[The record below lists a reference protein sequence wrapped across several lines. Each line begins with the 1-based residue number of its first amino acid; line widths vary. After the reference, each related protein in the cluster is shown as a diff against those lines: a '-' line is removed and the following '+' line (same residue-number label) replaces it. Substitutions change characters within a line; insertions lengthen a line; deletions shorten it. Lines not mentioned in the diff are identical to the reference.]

1 MMTKKLPELIHV
13 TVDTVNDPFLPG
25 KKLPPC
31 LNSEPSFNLRRK
43 PIYYIGLHFPSYN
56 GKRAER
62 LRDSTGPLTNP
73 MPGSHSET
81 Y

>member
-43 PIYYIGLHFPSYN
+43 PTTILDYISHHTTGNAQNASVI
-56 GKRAER
+56 R
-62 LRDSTGPLTNP
+62 RDL
-73 MPGSHSET
+73 
-81 Y
+81 